1 MAAVGIEWISIHA
14 NAKYADDR
22 RKRDDPAVLDDR
34 LNVFLAALLAGQ
46 AVSNL
51 VRREFEAAGVSM
63 TAWGLLVHVEEHR
76 RVAPS
81 QLAAETGV
89 TATTIRDQVQSLV
102 DRGALRRVPNPD
114 DNRSYL
120 VELTARGRVELRK
133 GRAATAI
140 AEALLERELGTSLA
154 DTRAFL
160 LALRDAGRAAL
171 G

>member
-1 MAAVGIEWISIHA
+1 MAAVVIWISIQKI
-14 NAKYADDR
+14 AKYADDR
-22 RKRDDPAVLDDR
+22 WKRNDPAVLDDR

-51 VRREFEAAGVSM
+51 VRREFEAAGVSI

-102 DRGALRRVPNPD
+102 DRGALRRVPNPA

-120 VELTARGRVELRK
+120 VELTPTGRAELRK

-140 AEALLERELGTSLA
+140 AEALLARHLDVSLA
-154 DTRAFL
+154 ETKRFML
-160 LALRDAGRAAL
+160 VVRDAGRAAMS
-171 G
+171 

>member
-1 MAAVGIEWISIHA
+1 M
-14 NAKYADDR
+14 
-22 RKRDDPAVLDDR
+22 LDDR
-34 LNVFLAALLAGQ
+34 LNVFLAALLASQ

-63 TAWGLLVHVEEHR
+63 TAWGLLIHVEEHK

-89 TATTIRDQVQSLV
+89 TATTMRDQVQSLV
-102 DRGALRRVPNPD
+102 DRGALRRVPNPA

-120 VELTARGRVELRK
+120 VELTAAGRSDLRK

-140 AEALLERELGTSLA
+140 AEALLARELDASLA
-154 DTRAFL
+154 ETRTFL
-160 LALRDAGRAAL
+160 LALRDAGRAAM

>member
-1 MAAVGIEWISIHA
+1 MLWISIQEY
-14 NAKYADDR
+14 AKYADDR
-22 RKRDDPAVLDDR
+22 PKRDDPAVLDDR

-46 AVSNL
+46 ALSNL

-89 TATTIRDQVQSLV
+89 TPTTIRDQVQSLV
-102 DRGALRRVPNPD
+102 DRGALRRVPNPGD
-114 DNRSYL
+114 SRSYL
-120 VELTARGRVELRK
+120 LELTAAGRSELRK

-140 AEALLERELGTSLA
+140 AESLLARELDASLA
-154 DTRAFL
+154 ETRKFL
-160 LALRDAGRAAL
+160 LALRDAGRSAL

>member
-1 MAAVGIEWISIHA
+1 
-14 NAKYADDR
+14 
-22 RKRDDPAVLDDR
+22 VLDDR

-51 VRREFEAAGVSM
+51 VRREFEAAGVPM
-63 TAWGLLVHVEEHR
+63 TAWGLLVHVEAHR

-81 QLAAETGV
+81 QLATETGV
-89 TATTIRDQVQSLV
+89 TPTTIRDQVQLLV

-120 VELTARGRVELRK
+120 LELTAAGRADLRK

-140 AEALLERELGTSLA
+140 AEALLARELGTSLEE
-154 DTRAFL
+154 TRRFL
-160 LALRDAGRAAL
+160 LSIRDAGRAAL